1 MQDSGRSVK
10 VWSCKTTGGLKGLIM
25 NHDFEWI
32 AVNTEFRE
40 IRGSKHGEELRWLVN
55 RETIRNNT
63 TGETVTRAAIRHP
76 GICVMIPYADDGRI
90 MLMRQYRYAVDRAL
104 WELPAGTLEGR
115 EKDQRMVAAETPRA
129 CAARELLE
137 ETGFEASV
145 IEKVGECY
153 AMPGMSDEMIHV
165 FFASGLTK
173 REQALDVGEVI
184 YEIRPH
190 TIEELKRMIAGGE
203 ICDAKTLVG
212 LFLAFNARPF
222 EESGG

>member
-1 MQDSGRSVK
+1 
-10 VWSCKTTGGLKGLIM
+10 M

-32 AVNTEFRE
+32 EVNTEFRE
-40 IRGSKHGEELRWLVN
+40 IRGSKQGEELRWLVN
-55 RETIRNNT
+55 RETIRNT
-63 TGETVTRAAIRHP
+63 QSGETITRATIRHP
-76 GICVMIPYADDGRI
+76 GICVMVPYADDGRI

-115 EKDQRMVAAETPRA
+115 EKDQRMVAVETPQA

-145 IEKVGECY
+145 IDKAGQCY

-173 REQALDVGEVI
+173 REQALDIGEVI

-212 LFLAFNARPF
+212 LFLAFNGHPVA
-222 EESGG
+222 ESGG

>member
-1 MQDSGRSVK
+1 MK
-10 VWSCKTTGGLKGLIM
+10 KEY
-25 NHDFEWI
+25 EWI
-32 AVNTEFRE
+32 EVDTVYRE
-40 IRGSKHGEELRWLVN
+40 IRRSKHGDELRWLVN
-55 RETIRNNT
+55 RETIRNT
-63 TGETVTRAAIRHP
+63 LSGETITRATIRHP
-76 GICVMIPYADDGRI
+76 GICVMVPYADDGRI

-115 EKDQRMVAAETPRA
+115 EKDQRMVAVETPEA

-145 IEKVGECY
+145 IDKAGQCY

-173 REQALDVGEVI
+173 REQALDIGEVI

-212 LFLAFNARPF
+212 LFLAFNAQPVA
-222 EESGG
+222 ESGG

>member
-1 MQDSGRSVK
+1 MK
-10 VWSCKTTGGLKGLIM
+10 KEY
-25 NHDFEWI
+25 EWI
-32 AVNTEFRE
+32 EVDTVYRE
-40 IRGSKHGEELRWLVN
+40 IRGSKHGDELRWLVN
-55 RETIRNNT
+55 RETIRNT
-63 TGETVTRAAIRHP
+63 QSGETITRATIRHP
-76 GICVMIPYADDGRI
+76 GICVMVPYADDGRI

-115 EKDQRMVAAETPRA
+115 EKDQRMIAVETPEA

-145 IEKVGECY
+145 IDKAGQCY

-173 REQALDVGEVI
+173 REQALDIGEVI
-184 YEIRPH
+184 YEVRPH
-190 TIEELKRMIAGGE
+190 TIEELKGMIEKGD

-212 LFLAFNARPF
+212 LFLAFNAQPVA
-222 EESGG
+222 ESGG